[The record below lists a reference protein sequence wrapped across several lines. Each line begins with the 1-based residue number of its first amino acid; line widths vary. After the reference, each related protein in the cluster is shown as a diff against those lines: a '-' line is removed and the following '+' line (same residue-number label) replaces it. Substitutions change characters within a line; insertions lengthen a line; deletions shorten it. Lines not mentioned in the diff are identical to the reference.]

1 MAKEAIRKFF
11 NDAEEQQIIAAIR
24 EAEFNTSGEIRIHI
38 EERCKEDALK
48 RATELFGLLEMHKTD
63 LRNGVLFYLATLD
76 HKFAIVGDEGINNK
90 VPTHFWEEIRD
101 EMTSAFKNGDF
112 VGGLS
117 VGIARSG
124 MALKEYFPFEDADK
138 NELSDEISTS

>member
-11 NDAEEQQIIAAIR
+11 NEAEEQQIIAAIR
-24 EAEFNTSGEIRIHI
+24 AAEYHTSGEIRIHI
-38 EERCKEDALK
+38 EEHCPNDGLE

-63 LRNGVLFYLATLD
+63 LRNGVLFYLATVD
-76 HKFAIVGDEGINNK
+76 HKFAILGDEGINKK
-90 VPTHFWEEIRD
+90 VPPHFWEEIRD
-101 EMTSAFKNGDF
+101 EMTAAFKQGDF

-124 MALKEYFPFEDADK
+124 KALKEFFPYEDADK
-138 NELSDEISTS
+138 NELSDEISSS